1 MGRVLPIAAAC
12 FLNATGTYLFRNPAD
27 SGCLPYGAYLLFL
40 KAVFCLLWNIP
51 SNPHPSCFRSLK
63 KPFFVAALMVE
74 LLMLDFWC
82 PLQCKFTT
90 FISTIPDHVHDASTL
105 IGIDGTVVAD
115 HLDILQS
122 DVVVGASSYGL
133 SLFFL
138 LCAMHSCRVVDLRL
152 LKRGVRVFGKDIEK
166 RIKKYA
172 KRLVSSVHKHGLRH
186 SLQSRKHSSDTHL
199 YLSTDSESN

>member
-63 KPFFVAALMVE
+63 KPVREVMEFFVAALMVE

-105 IGIDGTVVAD
+105 I
-115 HLDILQS
+115 
-122 DVVVGASSYGL
+122 GASSYGL